1 MTRMYNSIEYRKDSY
16 VVVASASAG
25 FVLCVHP
32 WTAFKSIVNTQ
43 VVREYE
49 IWPAFILFPFTNM
62 TDHPAKLYEF
72 IRKMIDPDEDSRPS
86 MTQVL
91 SLVSVRNIISK
102 WDIYFTWDPVS
113 SHHVSGFMANSFC
126 VIRFINDTIGYVT
139 LPILSANLRGSC
151 RSETKR
157 KTAEEGAKF
166 CNWIKPDHVARDHAG
181 AAAKRK
187 KTVPKVH
194 VVEALDLHGFRLH
207 V

>member
-1 MTRMYNSIEYRKDSY
+1 MLRLLTS
-16 VVVASASAG
+16 
-25 FVLCVHP
+25 FP
-32 WTAFKSIVNTQ
+32 WDWNILITLLLFSSVGELSFYLHLQ
-43 VVREYE
+43 
-49 IWPAFILFPFTNM
+49 IWRNLRIY
-62 TDHPAKLYEF
+62 HPAKLYEF